1 MNRIILVG
9 IAGVAILVAA
19 LGLNFWLNRDSALE
33 TATGPAETPRVVA
46 EPEGVQESTAP
57 TVQEQTQSDAAKPA
71 AGSEGASE
79 NRQETAQEDSQPAPQ
94 TAAVPSTSAGTSGSS
109 GSTVSPPTGST
120 TANTPQTTTG
130 SAQSPSTGTAKSDP
144 PKSTTESVQ
153 QQAARG
159 TSQEQPASTADT
171 ASAPP
176 SDDAAKAAAEDANKP
191 AFDVVRL
198 SQQGDSVMAG
208 RATPGATV
216 EILAGDKA
224 IGTVT
229 ADERGE
235 WVFLPTEPL
244 PPGNHELSLRAKN
257 QEGGETKSDH
267 VVVLVVPK
275 KGEDIAGRPTEEDSQ
290 PLALL
295 VPSEGGEGTTTIL
308 QKPTSVPGG
317 VEAETGDLA
326 LDSVDY
332 DDKGDLALSGRGK
345 PNASVR
351 VYLNNDFVG
360 EAPVDDEGR
369 WQAKP
374 PENVEPGV
382 YDLRV
387 DQVVEQQVVAR
398 LELPFSRSGPITA
411 LKDEQLIIVQPG
423 NSLWRIA
430 RRTLGEGLAYTV
442 IYDANRNQI
451 RDPDLIYPGQIFQV
465 PKGAVN

>member
-9 IAGVAILVAA
+9 IAGVAIIVAA

-33 TATGPAETPRVVA
+33 TVTGPTETPRVVA
-46 EPEGVQESTAP
+46 EPEGVDESTAP
-57 TVQEQTQSDAAKPA
+57 KTEEQAQTG
-71 AGSEGASE
+71 GS
-79 NRQETAQEDSQPAPQ
+79 NIAQGQQ
-94 TAAVPSTSAGTSGSS
+94 
-109 GSTVSPPTGST
+109 
-120 TANTPQTTTG
+120 
-130 SAQSPSTGTAKSDP
+130 STGTASTRTSEQTAPASGASGSSSSGGEQQTVPGQAQTAPQSSDQAGQQQTTA
-144 PKSTTESVQ
+144 STPTQGSQQGTPLAQKAPSTGDAAQAATES
-153 QQAARG
+153 G
-159 TSQEQPASTADT
+159 
-171 ASAPP
+171 
-176 SDDAAKAAAEDANKP
+176 AAKP
-191 AFDVVRL
+191 SFDVVRL
-198 SQQGDSVMAG
+198 SQEGDSVMAG
-208 RATPGATV
+208 RANPGATV
-216 EILAGDKA
+216 EILADDKA

-244 PPGNHELSLRAKN
+244 PPGNHELSLRVKTGDGDTVN
-257 QEGGETKSDH
+257 SDH

-275 KGEDIAGRPTEEDSQ
+275 KGEDIAGRPSEEENQ

-295 VPSEGGEGTTTIL
+295 VPSEGNEGAAKIL
-308 QKPTSVPGG
+308 QKPTAVPGG

-360 EAPVDDEGR
+360 EAPVDNDGR

-374 PENVEPGV
+374 PENVDPGV

-387 DQVVEQQVVAR
+387 DQVVGEKVVSR

-430 RRTLGEGLAYTV
+430 RRTLGEGMAYTV

>member
-9 IAGVAILVAA
+9 IAGVAIIVAA

-33 TATGPAETPRVVA
+33 TVTGPTETPRVVA
-46 EPEGVQESTAP
+46 EPEGVDESTAP
-57 TVQEQTQSDAAKPA
+57 KSEEQAQSAGTNAAGTNAAGTNAAGTNAAGMSADGTKSATTTVGAQTAPSQTAVTSPPTQA
-71 AGSEGASE
+71 AGSSE
-79 NRQETAQEDSQPAPQ
+79 
-94 TAAVPSTSAGTSGSS
+94 TS
-109 GSTVSPPTGST
+109 
-120 TANTPQTTTG
+120 
-130 SAQSPSTGTAKSDP
+130 
-144 PKSTTESVQ
+144 
-153 QQAARG
+153 
-159 TSQEQPASTADT
+159 DT
-171 ASAPP
+171 ASQGADQKAVQLSGQTQPATTADNASP
-176 SDDAAKAAAEDANKP
+176 SGAAAQAEATPDPNKP
-191 AFDVVRL
+191 SFDVVRL

-208 RATPGATV
+208 RAKPGSTV
-216 EILAGDKA
+216 EILAGDEA

-244 PPGNHELSLRAKN
+244 PPGNHELSLRAKGA
-257 QEGGETKSDH
+257 EGDEFKSDH

-275 KGEDIAGRPTEEDSQ
+275 KGEDIAGRPTEEDNQ

-295 VPSEGGEGTTTIL
+295 VPSDGGDGTTTIL
-308 QKPTSVPGG
+308 QKPKSVPGG
-317 VEAETGDLA
+317 VETESGDLA

-374 PENVEPGV
+374 PENVDPGV

-387 DQVVEQQVVAR
+387 DQVVEETVVSR

-430 RRTLGEGLAYTV
+430 RRTLGEGLSYTV
-442 IYDANRNQI
+442 IYDANKNQI

>member
-9 IAGVAILVAA
+9 IVGVAIVVAA
-19 LGLNFWLNRDSALE
+19 LGLNFWLNRDSVLE
-33 TATGPAETPRVVA
+33 TATSPVETPRVVA
-46 EPEGVQESTAP
+46 EPQASAEKAAP
-57 TVQEQTQSDAAKPA
+57 SSAGQAQTGNSQPVPAGETPQTQPQTQSQTQSAQSAASQQ
-71 AGSEGASE
+71 AGSAPVSSGTVQSAPSPGSDG
-79 NRQETAQEDSQPAPQ
+79 QSAGQQAALPSQQPTTQNAG
-94 TAAVPSTSAGTSGSS
+94 TSSAGTPGVGAGQTDQSG
-109 GSTVSPPTGST
+109 
-120 TANTPQTTTG
+120 
-130 SAQSPSTGTAKSDP
+130 
-144 PKSTTESVQ
+144 
-153 QQAARG
+153 QAA
-159 TSQEQPASTADT
+159 QPDKAEKAVM
-171 ASAPP
+171 P
-176 SDDAAKAAAEDANKP
+176 S
-191 AFDVVRL
+191 FDVVRL
-198 SQQGDSVMAG
+198 SQEGDSVMAG
-208 RATPGATV
+208 RAKPGSTV
-216 EILAGDKA
+216 EILAGDKT
-224 IGTVT
+224 IGTVQ

-244 PPGNHELSLRAKN
+244 APGNHQLSLRAKDKA
-257 QEGGETKSDH
+257 GGELKSDH

-275 KGEDIAGRPTEEDSQ
+275 KGQDIAGQPTKEESQ

-295 VPSEGGEGTTTIL
+295 VPGEGSEGATTIL

-317 VEAETGDLA
+317 VETKTGDLA

-360 EAPVDDEGR
+360 EAPVDAEGR

-374 PENVEPGV
+374 PENVDPGV

-387 DQVVEQQVVAR
+387 DQVVEEKVVSR

-442 IYDANRNQI
+442 IYDANKNQI
-451 RDPDLIYPGQIFQV
+451 RNPDLIYPGQIFQV

>member
-9 IAGVAILVAA
+9 IAGVAIIVAA

-33 TATGPAETPRVVA
+33 TATAPTETPRVVA
-46 EPEGVQESTAP
+46 EPEGVDEATAP
-57 TVQEQTQSDAAKPA
+57 TSEEQTQSTAGGSAATKPASDAEGALTAAPKTAAK
-71 AGSEGASE
+71 S
-79 NRQETAQEDSQPAPQ
+79 
-94 TAAVPSTSAGTSGSS
+94 PSTSPSTSLSTPPAGSNLPSGATSEG
-109 GSTVSPPTGST
+109 GGEQTAQPLVQNQAAST
-120 TANTPQTTTG
+120 TGTG
-130 SAQSPSTGTAKSDP
+130 A
-144 PKSTTESVQ
+144 
-153 QQAARG
+153 
-159 TSQEQPASTADT
+159 
-171 ASAPP
+171 APP
-176 SDDAAKAAAEDANKP
+176 SDIPAQDDKAADPDKP
-191 AFDVVRL
+191 SFDVVRL

-208 RATPGATV
+208 RAEPGSTV
-216 EILAGDKA
+216 EILAGDEA

-244 PPGNHELSLRAKN
+244 PPGNHELSLRAKGT
-257 QEGGETKSDH
+257 EGDEFRSDH

-295 VPSEGGEGTTTIL
+295 VPSEGAEGTTTIL
-308 QKPTSVPGG
+308 QKPKSVPGG
-317 VEAETGDLA
+317 VETESGDLA

-332 DDKGDLALSGRGK
+332 DDKGDLSLSGRGK

-360 EAPVDDEGR
+360 EAPVDEDGR

-374 PENVEPGV
+374 PENVDPGV

-387 DQVVEQQVVAR
+387 DQVVEETVVSR

-442 IYDANRNQI
+442 IYDANKNQI

>member
-9 IAGVAILVAA
+9 IAGVAIIVAA

-33 TATGPAETPRVVA
+33 TATAPTETPRVVA
-46 EPEGVQESTAP
+46 EPEGVDESTAP
-57 TVQEQTQSDAAKPA
+57 TSEEQTQSAAGGSAATKPA
-71 AGSEGASE
+71 SDAEGAL
-79 NRQETAQEDSQPAPQ
+79 
-94 TAAVPSTSAGTSGSS
+94 TAAPKTAATS
-109 GSTVSPPTGST
+109 
-120 TANTPQTTTG
+120 
-130 SAQSPSTGTAKSDP
+130 SPSTPPAGSNLPSGATSEGGGEQTASPPVQSQAASAAGTAAAPSSD
-144 PKSTTESVQ
+144 TAAGDD
-153 QQAARG
+153 QAAD
-159 TSQEQPASTADT
+159 PDK
-171 ASAPP
+171 P
-176 SDDAAKAAAEDANKP
+176 S
-191 AFDVVRL
+191 FDVVRL

-208 RATPGATV
+208 RAKPGSTV
-216 EILAGDKA
+216 EILAGDEA

-244 PPGNHELSLRAKN
+244 PPGNHELSLRAKGT
-257 QEGGETKSDH
+257 EGDEFRSDH

-295 VPSEGGEGTTTIL
+295 VPSEGAEGTTTIL
-308 QKPTSVPGG
+308 QKPKSVPGG
-317 VEAETGDLA
+317 VETESGDLA

-332 DDKGDLALSGRGK
+332 DDKGDLSLSGRGK

-360 EAPVDDEGR
+360 EAPVDEDGR

-374 PENVEPGV
+374 PENVDPGV

-387 DQVVEQQVVAR
+387 DQVVEETVVSR

-442 IYDANRNQI
+442 IYDANKNQI

>member
-1 MNRIILVG
+1 MNRIILIG
-9 IAGVAILVAA
+9 IAGVAIIVAA
-19 LGLNFWLNRDSALE
+19 LGLNFWLNRDSVLE
-33 TATGPAETPRVVA
+33 TVTSPAETPRVVA
-46 EPEGVQESTAP
+46 EPESADESAAPKAEEQATAGGGKTAVSGQSGQTQQAQTESAQSQSAQP
-57 TVQEQTQSDAAKPA
+57 EKAVPQPSQSATTQPGAEQT
-71 AGSEGASE
+71 AGSAPQASGTSGAEQS
-79 NRQETAQEDSQPAPQ
+79 Q
-94 TAAVPSTSAGTSGSS
+94 TAAGTAGTGGSG
-109 GSTVSPPTGST
+109 TQ
-120 TANTPQTTTG
+120 ANGQ
-130 SAQSPSTGTAKSDP
+130 AQSGRAVSEAVPDTQSE
-144 PKSTTESVQ
+144 TTEK
-153 QQAARG
+153 
-159 TSQEQPASTADT
+159 PDM
-171 ASAPP
+171 P
-176 SDDAAKAAAEDANKP
+176 S
-191 AFDVVRL
+191 FDVVRL

-208 RATPGATV
+208 RAKPGATV
-216 EILAGDKA
+216 EILAGDKT
-224 IGTVT
+224 IGTVQ

-244 PPGNHELSLRAKN
+244 APGNHELSLRAKS
-257 QEGGETKSDH
+257 GDGDSVKSDH

-275 KGEDIAGRPTEEDSQ
+275 KGEDVAGRKTEEDSQ

-295 VPSEGGEGTTTIL
+295 VPSEGGDGTTTIL
-308 QKPTSVPGG
+308 QKPSAVPGG
-317 VEAETGDLA
+317 VESETGDLA

-360 EAPVDDEGR
+360 EAPVDEEGR

-374 PENVEPGV
+374 PENVDPGV

-387 DQVVEQQVVAR
+387 DQVVEEKVVSR

-430 RRTLGEGLAYTV
+430 RRTLGEGLAYTL
-442 IYDANRNQI
+442 IYDANKSQI

>member
-1 MNRIILVG
+1 MNRIVLVG
-9 IAGVAILVAA
+9 IAGVAIIVAA

-33 TATGPAETPRVVA
+33 TVTGPADTPRVVA
-46 EPEGVQESTAP
+46 EPEGVDESTAP
-57 TVQEQTQSDAAKPA
+57 NSEEQAQSAGTKA
-71 AGSEGASE
+71 AGSGGQSGTGEGVQPTPS
-79 NRQETAQEDSQPAPQ
+79 QTETS
-94 TAAVPSTSAGTSGSS
+94 PSTVPAGSS
-109 GSTVSPPTGST
+109 ASSDVASGGDGQQSVQP
-120 TANTPQTTTG
+120 
-130 SAQSPSTGTAKSDP
+130 SAQSQS
-144 PKSTTESVQ
+144 
-153 QQAARG
+153 
-159 TSQEQPASTADT
+159 ASTSET
-171 ASAPP
+171 GVAPP
-176 SDDAAKAAAEDANKP
+176 SGDSAQADKATDPNKP
-191 AFDVVRL
+191 SFDVVRL

-208 RATPGATV
+208 RAKPGSTV

-244 PPGNHELSLRAKN
+244 PPGNHELSLRAKGA
-257 QEGGETKSDH
+257 EGDEFSSDH

-275 KGEDIAGRPTEEDSQ
+275 KGEDIAGRKTEEDSQ

-295 VPSEGGEGTTTIL
+295 VPSEGGDGTTTIL
-308 QKPTSVPGG
+308 QKPKSVPGG
-317 VEAETGDLA
+317 VETESGDLA

-374 PENVEPGV
+374 PENVDPGV

-387 DQVVEQQVVAR
+387 DQVVEETVVSR

-430 RRTLGEGLAYTV
+430 RRTLGEGMSYTV

>member
-9 IAGVAILVAA
+9 IAGVAIIVAA
-19 LGLNFWLNRDSALE
+19 LGLNFWLNRDSALQ
-33 TATGPAETPRVVA
+33 TATAPTETPRVVA
-46 EPEGVQESTAP
+46 EPEGVNESTAP
-57 TVQEQTQSDAAKPA
+57 KPEEQAQSAGGGSAPKKPA
-71 AGSEGASE
+71 ADDEGAQATAPKTAATSPSTSPSTPPAGSSQSTGGASE
-79 NRQETAQEDSQPAPQ
+79 SAGQQTAQPPVQSQA
-94 TAAVPSTSAGTSGSS
+94 
-109 GSTVSPPTGST
+109 
-120 TANTPQTTTG
+120 
-130 SAQSPSTGTAKSDP
+130 
-144 PKSTTESVQ
+144 
-153 QQAARG
+153 
-159 TSQEQPASTADT
+159 ASTAGT
-171 ASAPP
+171 GTAPP
-176 SDDAAKAAAEDANKP
+176 SDAAAEADKAADPNKP
-191 AFDVVRL
+191 SFDVVRL

-208 RATPGATV
+208 RAKPGSTV
-216 EILAGDKA
+216 EILAGDEA

-244 PPGNHELSLRAKN
+244 PPGNHELSLRAKGA
-257 QEGGETKSDH
+257 EGDEFRSDH

-295 VPSEGGEGTTTIL
+295 VPSEGGDGTTTIL

-317 VEAETGDLA
+317 VETESGDLA

-360 EAPVDDEGR
+360 EAPVDEAGR

-374 PENVEPGV
+374 PENVDPGV

-387 DQVVEQQVVAR
+387 DQVVEETVVSR

-442 IYDANRNQI
+442 IYDANKNQI

>member
-1 MNRIILVG
+1 LNRIILVG
-9 IAGVAILVAA
+9 IAGVAIIVAA
-19 LGLNFWLNRDSALE
+19 LGLNFWLNRDSVLE
-33 TATGPAETPRVVA
+33 TATSPAETPRVVA
-46 EPEGVQESTAP
+46 EPQSTA
-57 TVQEQTQSDAAKPA
+57 EKPA
-71 AGSEGASE
+71 PSADG
-79 NRQETAQEDSQPAPQ
+79 QAQSGGTQPAPGGGSAQTQPSQTESAQGGSSQQAGTAPVPSGATQ
-94 TAAVPSTSAGTSGSS
+94 TAPGGDAQGAGQQAASPSKQQSQTTSSAGT
-109 GSTVSPPTGST
+109 
-120 TANTPQTTTG
+120 
-130 SAQSPSTGTAKSDP
+130 TGTPNAGAGQ
-144 PKSTTESVQ
+144 TEQSVQ
-153 QQAARG
+153 AA
-159 TSQEQPASTADT
+159 QPEKTENPDM
-171 ASAPP
+171 P
-176 SDDAAKAAAEDANKP
+176 S
-191 AFDVVRL
+191 FDVVRL
-198 SQQGDSVMAG
+198 SQEGDSVMAG
-208 RATPGATV
+208 RAKPGSTV
-216 EILAGDKA
+216 EILAGDKT
-224 IGTVT
+224 IGTVQ
-229 ADERGE
+229 ADDRGE

-244 PPGNHELSLRAKN
+244 APGNHQLSLRAKD
-257 QEGGETKSDH
+257 QAGGELKSDH

-275 KGEDIAGRPTEEDSQ
+275 KGEDIAGQPTKEESQ

-295 VPSEGGEGTTTIL
+295 VPSDGGEGATTIL

-317 VEAETGDLA
+317 VETKSGDLA

-360 EAPVDDEGR
+360 EAPVDAEGR

-374 PENVEPGV
+374 PENVDPGV

-387 DQVVEQQVVAR
+387 DQVVEEKVVSR

-430 RRTLGEGLAYTV
+430 RRTLGAGLAYTV
-442 IYDANRNQI
+442 IYDANKNQI

>member
-9 IAGVAILVAA
+9 IAGVAIIVAA
-19 LGLNFWLNRDSALE
+19 LGLNFWLNRDSALQ
-33 TATGPAETPRVVA
+33 TATAPTETPRVVA
-46 EPEGVQESTAP
+46 EPEGVDESTAP
-57 TVQEQTQSDAAKPA
+57 KSEEQAQSARAGNAATKPATGAEGAQTAAPKTAAKSPLTPA
-71 AGSEGASE
+71 VRSNSLSLPSGATSEGAGE
-79 NRQETAQEDSQPAPQ
+79 Q
-94 TAAVPSTSAGTSGSS
+94 TAPPPEPSQAASAAG
-109 GSTVSPPTGST
+109 
-120 TANTPQTTTG
+120 
-130 SAQSPSTGTAKSDP
+130 TGTAPKSD
-144 PKSTTESVQ
+144 
-153 QQAARG
+153 
-159 TSQEQPASTADT
+159 
-171 ASAPP
+171 ASAE
-176 SDDAAKAAAEDANKP
+176 DDKAADPDKP
-191 AFDVVRL
+191 SFDVVRL

-208 RATPGATV
+208 RAKPGSTV
-216 EILAGDKA
+216 EILAGDEA

-244 PPGNHELSLRAKN
+244 PPGNHELSLRAKGT
-257 QEGGETKSDH
+257 EGDEYRSDH

-295 VPSEGGEGTTTIL
+295 VPSEGGDGTTTIL
-308 QKPTSVPGG
+308 QKPKSVPGG
-317 VEAETGDLA
+317 VETESGDLA

-360 EAPVDDEGR
+360 EAPVDEDGR
-369 WQAKP
+369 WRAKP
-374 PENVEPGV
+374 PENVNPGV

-387 DQVVEQQVVAR
+387 DQVVEETVVSR

-442 IYDANRNQI
+442 IYDANKNQI

>member
-9 IAGVAILVAA
+9 IAGVAIIVAA
-19 LGLNFWLNRDSALE
+19 LGLNFWLNRDSVLE
-33 TATGPAETPRVVA
+33 TATSPAETPRVVA
-46 EPEGVQESTAP
+46 EPQSTA
-57 TVQEQTQSDAAKPA
+57 EKPA
-71 AGSEGASE
+71 PSADG
-79 NRQETAQEDSQPAPQ
+79 QAQSGGTQPAP
-94 TAAVPSTSAGTSGSS
+94 GG
-109 GSTVSPPTGST
+109 
-120 TANTPQTTTG
+120 G
-130 SAQSPSTGTAKSDP
+130 SAQTQPSQTESAQAGSSQQAGTAPAPSGATQTAPGGDAQGAGQQSALPSQQQGQTTSSGGTTGTGTPNAGAGQ
-144 PKSTTESVQ
+144 TEQSVQ
-153 QQAARG
+153 AA
-159 TSQEQPASTADT
+159 QPEKTENPDM
-171 ASAPP
+171 P
-176 SDDAAKAAAEDANKP
+176 S
-191 AFDVVRL
+191 FDVVRL
-198 SQQGDSVMAG
+198 SQEGDSVMAG
-208 RATPGATV
+208 RAKPGSTV
-216 EILAGDKA
+216 EILAGDKT
-224 IGTVT
+224 IGTVQ
-229 ADERGE
+229 ADDRGE

-244 PPGNHELSLRAKN
+244 APGNHQLSLRAKD
-257 QEGGETKSDH
+257 QAGGELKSDH

-275 KGEDIAGRPTEEDSQ
+275 KGEDIAGQPTKEESQ

-295 VPSEGGEGTTTIL
+295 VPSDGGEGATTIL

-317 VEAETGDLA
+317 VETKSGDLA

-360 EAPVDDEGR
+360 EAPVDAEGR

-374 PENVEPGV
+374 PENVDPGV

-387 DQVVEQQVVAR
+387 DQVVEEKVVSR

-442 IYDANRNQI
+442 IYDANKNQI